1 VVVGAYTRSPAA
13 SPTVRRAMKHR
24 QSKRLEWSSA
34 TGRTDRG
41 NVDRRIFGIEVEYGV
56 TCTFRGQRRLSPDE
70 VARYLFRRVVSWGRS
85 SNVFLENGARLYL
98 DVGSHPEYATPEC
111 DTVDSVVAHDKAGER
126 ILESLVEQAEQR
138 LHEEGIAG
146 TIFLFKNN
154 TDSAGNSYGSH
165 ENYLVSRVGEFQKLA
180 DTLIPFLV
188 SRQIYAGAG
197 KVLQTP
203 RGALY
208 SIAQRAEHI
217 WEGLSSATTRSRPI
231 INSRDEPHADAER
244 YRRLHVIVGDSNM
257 SEYATWLKLA
267 TADLV
272 LRMIEAGTVMRD
284 LSLDNP
290 IRAIREISHDMTCQR
305 RVRLEGGREL
315 SALEIQRIYLERVAR
330 FLQHSGSDP
339 VADHVLGE
347 WARVLDTLETDPL
360 KLSRECDWVAKYH
373 LVDDYRRRHDLPLS
387 HPRVAML
394 DLQYHDVNR
403 RRGLYYLLQR
413 RDKVDRIVK
422 DAEIRRAMR
431 TPPQTTRAKLR
442 GEFIR
447 QAKRKRRD
455 FTVDWVHLKL
465 NDQAQ
470 RTVLCK
476 DPFRS
481 QDDRVQKLIASM

>member
-1 VVVGAYTRSPAA
+1 
-13 SPTVRRAMKHR
+13 MH
-24 QSKRLEWSSA
+24 
-34 TGRTDRG
+34 
-41 NVDRRIFGIEVEYGV
+41 RRIFGLEVEYGV

-111 DTVDSVVAHDKAGER
+111 DDVRAVVAHDKAGER
-126 ILESLVEQAEQR
+126 ILEHLTEQAEQR
-138 LHEEGIAG
+138 LAEEGIAG
-146 TIFLFKNN
+146 DIHLFKNN

-165 ENYLVSRVGEFQKLA
+165 ENYLVARFGEFGKLA

-188 SRQIYAGAG
+188 SRQIFAGAG
-197 KVLQTP
+197 KVLHTP
-203 RGALY
+203 RGAIY
-208 SIAQRAEHI
+208 SISQRAEHI

-257 SEYATWLKLA
+257 SEYTTWLKLA

-272 LRMIEAGTVMRD
+272 LRMVEGGAVMRD

-305 RVRLEGGREL
+305 RVRLVGGREMT
-315 SALEIQRIYLERVAR
+315 ALEIQRAYFERVSQ
-330 FLQHSGSDP
+330 FIGHNGSDP
-339 VADHVLGE
+339 ETDRVLSE
-347 WARVLDTLETDPL
+347 WGRVLDTLADDPL

-373 LVDDYRRRHDLPLS
+373 LVEDFRRRHDLPLS
-387 HPRVAML
+387 SPRVGMV

-403 RRGLYYLLQR
+403 ARGLQHLLARRG
-413 RDKVDRIVK
+413 KMDRIVDDDEI
-422 DAEIRRAMR
+422 DAARD
-431 TPPQTTRAKLR
+431 TPPQTTRARLR

-447 QAKRKRRD
+447 EAKRRRRD

-481 QDDRVQKLIASM
+481 SDERVDKLIASM